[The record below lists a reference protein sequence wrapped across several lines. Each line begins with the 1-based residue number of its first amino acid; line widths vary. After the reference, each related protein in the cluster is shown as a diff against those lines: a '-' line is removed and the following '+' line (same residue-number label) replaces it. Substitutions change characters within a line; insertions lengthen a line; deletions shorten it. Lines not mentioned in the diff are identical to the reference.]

1 MNIRQKLEQREHE
14 ILSTYASFSDESK
27 GRVQSEEPCDLRP
40 IYQRDRDRILH
51 CKAFRRLKQKTQ
63 VFLAPQGDHYRTRL
77 THTLEVSQNAR
88 TIAKALRLNEEL
100 TEAISLGH
108 DLGHTPY
115 GHCGERAL
123 NQLCPGGFSHNE
135 QGVRLVEVLE
145 KEGKGMNLTYEVKDG
160 IQNQIG
166 RAHV

>member
-1 MNIRQKLEQREHE
+1 MR
-14 ILSTYASFSDESK
+14 
-27 GRVQSEEPCDLRP
+27 SEEACDLRP

-115 GHCGERAL
+115 GNCGERARS
-123 NQLCPGGFSHNE
+123 QLCPGGFSHKE
-135 QGVRLVEVLE
+135 QGVRLVDVVENT
-145 KEGKGMNLTYEVKDG
+145 GNGMKLT
-160 IQNQIG
+160 
-166 RAHV
+166 

>member
-1 MNIRQKLEQREHE
+1 MEEKEMNIRQKLELREHD
-14 ILSTYASFSDESK
+14 ILSPFASFSDESK
-27 GRVQSEEPCDLRP
+27 GRDRYEKPCDLRP
-40 IYQRDRDRILH
+40 VYQRDRDRILH

-77 THTLEVSQNAR
+77 IHTLEVSQNAR

-100 TEAISLGH
+100 TEAIALGH

-123 NQLCPGGFSHNE
+123 NTLCPEGFS
-135 QGVRLVEVLE
+135 Q
-145 KEGKGMNLTYEVKDG
+145 
-160 IQNQIG
+160 
-166 RAHV
+166 